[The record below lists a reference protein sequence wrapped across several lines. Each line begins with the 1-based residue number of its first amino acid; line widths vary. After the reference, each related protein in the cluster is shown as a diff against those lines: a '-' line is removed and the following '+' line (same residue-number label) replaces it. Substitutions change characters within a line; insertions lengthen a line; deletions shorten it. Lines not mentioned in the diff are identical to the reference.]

1 MRARH
6 QLLPNRLQ
14 TLAIR
19 HNSTRMLYRNANCFP
34 THVEHTVGTRTHKSS
49 RIPQIHVVILHIP
62 YQPLVTAAH
71 AIEEVSMLMGGSE
84 GVAHLPSDR
93 MQP

>member
-1 MRARH
+1 
-6 QLLPNRLQ
+6 
-14 TLAIR
+14 
-19 HNSTRMLYRNANCFP
+19 MLYPKSELFSDACCL
-34 THVEHTVGTRTHKSS
+34 TVGTRTHKPSGN
-49 RIPQIHVVILHIP
+49 PLNDVVILHIP
-62 YQPLVTAAH
+62 CQPLVTAAH